1 MGSKH
6 HAVLNITREGWRGE
20 NDSGTSLNIA
30 SGGTSMNPYELLLLA
45 LGSCLEATFEDVAQ
59 KMRVSWES
67 VTMDI
72 SGEKRDEVPTFLKQC
87 TVSLQVTGASDEKR
101 FERAFSV
108 ASRYCSIYQTLSKV
122 AEMDWN
128 ITFS

>member
-1 MGSKH
+1 MGSRH
-6 HAVLNITREGWRGE
+6 HAVLKITKEGWRGE
-20 NDSGTSLNIA
+20 NDSGAALDISTD
-30 SGGTSMNPYELLLLA
+30 GTSMGPYNLLLLA
-45 LGSCLEATFEDVAQ
+45 LGSCLESTFEDVAR
-59 KMRVSWES
+59 KMRISWES

-101 FERAFSV
+101 FKRAFSV
-108 ASRYCSIYQTLSKV
+108 AARYCSIYQTLSKV